1 MKKLLLLPFILLLS
15 GCWDTNQPERMYYLY
30 GLGIDFQ
37 DDEYIMYAQII
48 DFTNIAKSEQ
58 PTPEATQTEIG
69 IARGRTFN
77 EVFFNLYK
85 TMDER
90 LFLGQLEYVIFSEK
104 AIKAGKGNAI
114 VNAFIRYREL
124 RYKTWTYITDEPLE
138 DIMLVT
144 PILNKAIT
152 LSKVADPTS
161 SFGQSSLIQP
171 ISFREILINVDEPSH
186 SAIIP
191 FLELSDNWSTEK
203 GADSVYSIKSVSL
216 VNSKDGYLGRLTGDD
231 VRGLQWMTDKTKRGN
246 ITIEMEGFAEKYVT
260 NIVETVKPTIRPII
274 NDDSVHFEIDVKCVV
289 KGIESLNN
297 ALMAESKKKM
307 EEEIKKEIE
316 TTYLAALKL
325 NVDVFRLSEVVY
337 RKHNKAWK
345 KFHIDGTVPLNEN
358 SIRSINVEIVKMNGE
373 RVISDNIQQGHG
385 Q

>member
-1 MKKLLLLPFILLLS
+1 MKKLLLLPLFLLLA

-30 GLGIDFQ
+30 GLGIDYQ

-58 PTPEATQTEIG
+58 PNPEATQAEVG

-90 LFLGQLEYVIFSEK
+90 LFLGQLEYVVFSEN
-104 AIKAGKGNAI
+104 AIKAEKGKAI
-114 VNAFIRYREL
+114 VNSFIRYREL

-138 DIMLVT
+138 EIMLAT
-144 PILNKAIT
+144 PILNKSIT
-152 LSKVADPTS
+152 LSKVANPTS

-171 ISFREILINVDEPSH
+171 ISFREILISVDEPSH
-186 SAIIP
+186 STIIP
-191 FLELSDNWSTEK
+191 FLELSENWSTEK
-203 GADSVYSIKSVSL
+203 EPDSIYAINSVVL
-216 VNSKDGYLGRLTGDD
+216 IHSKNGYMGRLTGDD

-246 ITIEMEGFAEKYVT
+246 ITIEMEGFAETYVT

-274 NDDSVHFEIDVKCVV
+274 NGDSIHFEIEVKCVV
-289 KGIESLNN
+289 KGIESLNDE
-297 ALMAESKKKM
+297 LMAESKKKM
-307 EEEIKKEIE
+307 EEKIKKEIE

-325 NVDVFRLSEVVY
+325 NVDVFRLSERVY
-337 RKHNKAWK
+337 RKHNKTWK
-345 KFHIDGTVPLNEN
+345 KYHTDGTVPLNEN
-358 SIRSINVEIVKMNGE
+358 SIRSIDVNIVKMNGE
-373 RVISDNIQQGHG
+373 RVISDSIHQGHN
-385 Q
+385 